1 MIQITKLSSKEVRA
15 IVAKHYNVPIELVS
29 LHVLTPRDDRV
40 KYKKKVR
47 VEVRVTKEE

>member
-1 MIQITKLSSKEVRA
+1 MVQITKLTSKEVRS
-15 IVAKHYNVPIELVS
+15 IVAKHYGVPIDLVS
-29 LHVLTPRDDRV
+29 LHVLTPRDERT